1 MGNSHGHH
9 HRKHRFSVPNNTV
22 PPPPYKYGGS
32 GTSQIHNPP
41 NNSNNNIMVS
51 LPYANADVTLRS
63 LAAQAEGFGRFATGG
78 LHGSLYHVTSLLGK
92 VKFSLLYLCINPQF
106 IAFFYL
112 FSY

>member
-1 MGNSHGHH
+1 MGNS

-22 PPPPYKYGGS
+22 PSPPYKYGAS
-32 GTSQIHNPP
+32 GTSQLHNPP
-41 NNSNNNIMVS
+41 NNIMVS

-92 VKFSLLYLCINPQF
+92 LKFSLLYLLIPNSLQF
-106 IAFFYL
+106 L
-112 FSY
+112 FIFLLVYQFQYY

>member
-1 MGNSHGHH
+1 MGNS

-22 PPPPYKYGGS
+22 PYKYGGT
-32 GTSQIHNPP
+32 GTSQLHNPQ
-41 NNSNNNIMVS
+41 NNIMVS

-92 VKFSLLYLCINPQF
+92 LKFSLLYLFINP
-106 IAFFYL
+106 
-112 FSY
+112 